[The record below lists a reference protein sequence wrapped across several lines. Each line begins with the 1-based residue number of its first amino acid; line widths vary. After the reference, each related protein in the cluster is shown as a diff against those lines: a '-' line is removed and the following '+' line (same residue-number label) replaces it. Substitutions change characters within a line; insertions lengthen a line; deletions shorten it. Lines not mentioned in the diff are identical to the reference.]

1 LKFLALVLFWG
12 LFCFWQIP
20 SKQMC
25 AEKTFGLANVWQSA
39 EKTMMRRERAEFSQR
54 QKVKRE

>member
-1 LKFLALVLFWG
+1 
-12 LFCFWQIP
+12 
-20 SKQMC
+20 MC

-39 EKTMMRRERAEFSQR
+39 EKTMTRRERAEFSQR